1 MTIWKRPISVAALTE
16 VSRRTAVE
24 RLGIEFLEVGD
35 DFIKGRVPVDER
47 TFQPDRLM
55 HGGVSVVLAETLG
68 SCGAY
73 HCLSEGYRCV
83 GLEVN
88 ANHIRG
94 AVSGWVTGVA
104 RPAHLGRSTQI
115 WQIELRNDAGQ
126 LTCLSRLTMAVLKA
140 KPACG

>member
-1 MTIWKRPISVAALTE
+1 
-16 VSRRTAVE
+16 
-24 RLGIEFLEVGD
+24 
-35 DFIKGRVPVDER
+35 
-47 TFQPDRLM
+47 M

>member
-1 MTIWKRPISVAALTE
+1 MTIWKRPISVAILTE
-16 VSRRTAVE
+16 ASRRTAVE

-35 DFIKGRVPVDER
+35 DFVKGRVPVDER
-47 TFQPDRLM
+47 TYQPDGLM

-68 SCGAY
+68 SCGAA
-73 HCLSEGYRCV
+73 HCLPEGFRCV

-104 RPAHLGRSTQI
+104 RPVHIGRSTHI

-126 LTCLSRLTMAVLKA
+126 MTCLARLTMAVLRA
-140 KPACG
+140 KQA